1 MDHTRGDPP
10 GRECPHPIGAICY
23 SCAGVKM
30 GVYEI
35 DPLRDPRWLEL
46 LQRSAAASVFH
57 TRGWL
62 EALQRTYDYEPVVYT
77 TSPPGA
83 DLANGWV
90 FCRVRSWLTG
100 NRLVSLPF
108 SDHCD
113 PLVEKLEHYE
123 ELSHALHAQCD
134 QHGWKYLEYRPLTT
148 GPLEEGFETSQA
160 FYLHKLDLGQDLE
173 NLFRNLH
180 KDSTQR
186 KIKRADREGIT
197 CVEGYSEPLLSQ
209 FYRLLVETRQ
219 RHQLPPQPL
228 QWFINLAGCI
238 GSQLKIRVALNKGV
252 PIASILTLS
261 SRRTLVYKYGC
272 ASERFFRLGGMQML
286 FWQIIKDAKEKG
298 MTELDL
304 GRSEVTNQGLIVFKD
319 RLGAARR
326 ELRYWRYSAGFRLSS
341 FPSRPTLHKNGLLSY
356 VPARL
361 LTAGG
366 KLLYK
371 HFG

>member
-1 MDHTRGDPP
+1 MGLSGENQKHACDH
-10 GRECPHPIGAICY
+10 IGIIEQRCVRF
-23 SCAGVKM
+23 GVKM
-30 GVYEI
+30 SVYEI
-35 DPLRDPRWLEL
+35 DPLRDPRWPQL
-46 LQRSAAASVFH
+46 LQSSVAASVFH

-62 EALQRTYDYEPVVYT
+62 EALQRTYDYEPVAYT

-113 PLVEKLEHYE
+113 PLVQKLEHYE
-123 ELSHALHAQCD
+123 ELSHALQRQCD
-134 QHGWKYLEYRPLTT
+134 GQDWKYLEYRPLAT
-148 GPLEEGFETSQA
+148 GSLDEGFESSQT
-160 FYLHKLDLGQDLE
+160 FCLHKLDLEQDLE
-173 NLFRNLH
+173 SLFRNLH

-186 KIKRADREGIT
+186 KIKRADREGLT
-197 CVEGYSEPLLSQ
+197 CVEGYSELLLSQ
-209 FYRLLVETRQ
+209 FYRLLVETRR

-228 QWFINLAGCI
+228 QWFINLAGSM
-238 GSQLKIRVALNKGV
+238 GSQLKIRVALTKGV

-261 SRRTLVYKYGC
+261 FKRTLVYKYGC
-272 ASERFFRLGGMQML
+272 ANERFFGLGGMQML
-286 FWQIIKDAKEKG
+286 FWQAIKDAKEKG

-326 ELRYWRYSAGFRLSS
+326 ELQYWRYPSGFRRSS
-341 FPSRPTLHKNGLLSY
+341 FSFRPTLHKNRLLSC

-361 LTAGG
+361 LSAGG